1 MNHKITVVAL
11 CGKAG
16 AGKDTLLQRIMHL
29 YPNDFHEIVSCTT
42 RPPREGEVDGIN
54 YYFLTVEE
62 FTEKLLNG
70 EMLEATEFNGW
81 HYGTALGSLFP
92 KKVNIGVFNPAGIAC
107 LLENN
112 DLDLWIYEIEASPK
126 TRLIRQLNREKY
138 PNIPEI
144 LRRYYADEEDFKEF
158 DNLDYGNAS
167 VDSLINETEDDL
179 EANAN
184 WIAAWTLQNN

>member
-1 MNHKITVVAL
+1 MNRKITVVAL

-16 AGKDTLLQRIMHL
+16 AGKDTLLQQIMRL
-29 YPNDFHEIVSCTT
+29 YPNDFHEIISCTT

-107 LLENN
+107 LLENDN
-112 DLDLWIYEIEASPK
+112 IDLHVFEIEATPK
-126 TRLIRQLNREKY
+126 TRLLRQLNRESN
-138 PNIPEI
+138 PDVREI
-144 LRRYYADEEDFKEF
+144 LRRYYTDEEDFKELDELDFGTSSF
-158 DNLDYGNAS
+158 DRVWNEQEHDLD
-167 VDSLINETEDDL
+167 
-179 EANAN
+179 ANAK
-184 WIAAWTLQNN
+184 WIASWTLQVN